1 MSRVG
6 KLPVSIPDSV
16 KVNLNSDILEFDSG
30 KVKTTYKISPGV
42 LVKIVDSQIKL
53 SAAPNSASNTPMF
66 VGMNRSNIQNIITG
80 LTEGFKTT
88 LEING
93 VGYKA
98 VVNGNI
104 LVLTLGYSH
113 DIYYAIPDAITAT
126 FEKPNLIVITGNDKV
141 LVGQVASEI
150 IAFRKTEPY
159 KGKGVKIQGQR
170 ILRKEGKK
178 K

>member
-6 KLPVSIPDSV
+6 KLPVKIPEAI
-16 KVNLNSDILEFDSG
+16 KVSLNADILEFDSG
-30 KVKTTYKISPGV
+30 KEKRNYKLSPAVKAEIIDGE
-42 LVKIVDSQIKL
+42 IKL
-53 SAAPNSASNTPMF
+53 TAKDNKIPDASMF
-66 VGMNRSNIQNIITG
+66 VGMNRSNIQNIVTG
-80 LTEGFKTT
+80 LTSGFTTT

-98 VVNGNI
+98 TVNGNI

-113 DIYYAIPDAITAT
+113 DIYYAIPQGITAK
-126 FEKPNLIVITGNDKV
+126 FEKPNFIVISGQDKV

-150 IAFRKTEPY
+150 ISFRKTEPY
-159 KGKGVKIQGQR
+159 KGKGVKIKGQR